1 MLPETALRSD
11 ATFDGAVLRH
21 PLREGQPVLSLQIAE
36 NTLEQEQQIASVM
49 RTTQRIAQ
57 PTKTSAPAFGP
68 YKTAAPIPAILASTQ
83 SEVTHHAAKDLNA
96 QTPAPAPKQSE
107 PDSQQKIED
116 KTPVADLASVE
127 TTPALAQPKDIQQK
141 LPELRKREVSLP
153 K

>member
-49 RTTQRIAQ
+49 RTTQRIDQ
-57 PTKTSAPAFGP
+57 PKKTSAPAFVP

-83 SEVTHHAAKDLNA
+83 SEVTHHAAKDLNT
-96 QTPAPAPKQSE
+96 QTPAPKQSE
-107 PDSQQKIED
+107 LMKEIVSSRLCLSQKRMLVRIHALHSALLII
-116 KTPVADLASVE
+116 TSE
-127 TTPALAQPKDIQQK
+127 TN
-141 LPELRKREVSLP
+141 RF
-153 K
+153 